1 MILQPCLFDK
11 LEMSSQSQSAINWR
25 KIIKRDI
32 EYLLND
38 SSRSGV
44 LFLDD
49 YREVEKSVINYGLPS
64 LSQQVLIQASPQ
76 SLARHINR
84 IISYYEPR
92 LDPDSIKVIPIIEQ
106 SQNTILALLFDIY
119 ATLVTDKRASVFNIK
134 IALDYSCDTV
144 RVI

>member
-11 LEMSSQSQSAINWR
+11 LEMSSQNQSTMNWR

-38 SSRSGV
+38 SSRSGT

-64 LSQQVLIQASPQ
+64 LSKQVLMKIYPQ

-84 IISYYEPR
+84 IIAYYEPR
-92 LDPDSIKVIPIIEQ
+92 LDPDSIKVIPIVEQ

-134 IALDYSCDTV
+134 IALDYSCDMV